1 MENYD
6 HMMQSGNVQTEMNSM
21 MGPAAANGVLGG
33 SFGSAF

>member
-1 MENYD
+1 MEPRD
-6 HMMQSGNVQTEMNSM
+6 HMMQSGMNGGMMS